1 MSASECYVDGVL
13 CNPYLELMVAFRIL
27 RLSHTGVQFQPID
40 FCIYDSEA
48 EGEFLRHPSW
58 GTCVSN
64 RIVSQLFSESVSEF

>member
-13 CNPYLELMVAFRIL
+13 CNPYLELMVVFRIL

-48 EGEFLRHPSW
+48 EGEFLRHPSVV
-58 GTCVSN
+58 GYMCQQSD
-64 RIVSQLFSESVSEF
+64 SQPII